1 MNFCHFRR
9 KRWRDLSSKL
19 EVACALVI
27 RKLWRIMFHFH
38 LWTSFFGFTLYDYI
52 VEILVLYL
60 HIEVDRNSIEHQIH
74 VIWVWGCDICSEI
87 SLFYLTNLIQ
97 FEAHL
102 HTEGL
107 HFQFQGFGSM
117 QPWEFSCCYYTFCG
131 RRRGKRRGG
140 LGGCLW

>member
-1 MNFCHFRR
+1 M
-9 KRWRDLSSKL
+9 
-19 EVACALVI
+19 
-27 RKLWRIMFHFH
+27 
-38 LWTSFFGFTLYDYI
+38 SFFGFTLYDYI

-117 QPWEFSCCYYTFCG
+117 QP
-131 RRRGKRRGG
+131 
-140 LGGCLW
+140 